1 MGYFPGRDRCE
12 YMFGWGFFL
21 ERRKKVRG
29 MGGNYNS
36 TREEGDKKEE

>member
-1 MGYFPGRDRCE
+1 MNIGLDV
-12 YMFGWGFFL
+12 L

-36 TREEGDKKEE
+36 TGEEGDKKEE